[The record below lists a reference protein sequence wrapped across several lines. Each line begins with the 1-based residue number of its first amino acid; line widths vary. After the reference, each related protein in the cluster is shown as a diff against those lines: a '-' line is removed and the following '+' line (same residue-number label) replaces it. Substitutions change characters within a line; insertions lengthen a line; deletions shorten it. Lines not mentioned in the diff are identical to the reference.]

1 MALRTKMAAPGWS
14 AGGRGKGQLEAS
26 PEGCSPSAPGRS
38 PGIQNFPAAGRV
50 STGHVAY
57 SAAPRAFCS
66 SVPREPAWAGSIL
79 ESLRPSPSSPWARP
93 VWLTVAQDPSR
104 WPVWLHGASERVVTP
119 SEPRRSPLCLDRPT
133 CRMLH
138 TLYGVLRHSAS
149 AVPLA
154 SRSGFPPEPGEPALC
169 PQGHSGLRPT
179 CLPCPGAGSWC
190 WPACGCLWTLVQF
203 WGMWGDS
210 WGLSAGKGRL

>member
-104 WPVWLHGASERVVTP
+104 
-119 SEPRRSPLCLDRPT
+119 
-133 CRMLH
+133 
-138 TLYGVLRHSAS
+138 
-149 AVPLA
+149 
-154 SRSGFPPEPGEPALC
+154 
-169 PQGHSGLRPT
+169 
-179 CLPCPGAGSWC
+179 
-190 WPACGCLWTLVQF
+190 
-203 WGMWGDS
+203 
-210 WGLSAGKGRL
+210 